1 MDEEKKD
8 NGGYE
13 AEGNALVGYIRERF
27 QQAGTSKVYDEKIH
41 ARRTCTRCTE
51 ST

>member
-1 MDEEKKD
+1 MQEEENK

-27 QQAGTSKVYDEKIH
+27 QQAETSKIYDEKRGLK
-41 ARRTCTRCTE
+41 AYRN
-51 ST
+51 